1 MLNIET
7 NPVGQS
13 FFPSLTHISVNRRST
28 NSLLGQAAAEK
39 ILPLDILSFWH
50 NIDFRG
56 DVAGGLLVTFH
67 ITLEIYAQLSVCAN
81 SSGGG
86 GGWRER
92 VGGWG
97 RGMMKEGEMGRK
109 RDECTDKYSSSKTV
123 QAFTVICH
131 IFTAHRFTST
141 SIPFSH

>member
-1 MLNIET
+1 MKTCSESDQPAAPPHVKHRNQSSR
-7 NPVGQS
+7 PVF
-13 FFPSLTHISVNRRST
+13 FFPSLTHVSANRRST

-56 DVAGGLLVTFH
+56 EVAGGSLVTFH
-67 ITLEIYAQLSVCAN
+67 ITLEIYAQLSVCTN

-97 RGMMKEGEMGRK
+97 RGMMKEGEMGRE
-109 RDECTDKYSSSKTV
+109 RDECTDKYSS
-123 QAFTVICH
+123 
-131 IFTAHRFTST
+131 
-141 SIPFSH
+141 